1 MDFNN
6 RNKQLVRFKIS
17 DTVMG
22 FTINLNTTK
31 FTQKH
36 IFDHIASGQIP
47 EQETIL
53 FLARVLEPGDV
64 FIDIGAHIGFYSLFA
79 ATVTGPSGR
88 VISCEPEPNNF
99 ADLIR
104 NKEENGF
111 KHIEAHNAAVSD
123 KVGVL
128 PLWVNQDNDG
138 GHALWN
144 VGTHPFNSKSSETS
158 EVIDINTLSIDTL
171 ISQSGI
177 DRVKVIKIDAEGAER
192 MILDGAKDAFLNG
205 AIDFIICEIN
215 EFALSKMSSSQNDIR
230 RRMMSFGYHSF
241 VLPPN
246 GLPKLIPEN
255 TTVASKRN
263 TVFNVL
269 FSRIEEL
276 SKFFPMEV
284 VP

>member
-6 RNKQLVRFKIS
+6 RNRQLVRFKTG
-17 DTVMG
+17 DAVLG
-22 FTINLNTTK
+22 FTINLDTTK
-31 FTQKH
+31 LTQKYM
-36 IFDHIASGQIP
+36 FDHIANGQVP
-47 EQETIL
+47 ERETIL

-64 FIDIGAHIGFYSLFA
+64 FIDVGAHIGFYSLFA
-79 ATVTGPSGR
+79 ATVIGPGGR

-123 KVGVL
+123 KTGVL

-144 VGTHPFNSKSSETS
+144 VGMHPFNSESSKNS
-158 EVIDINTLSIDTL
+158 MVIDIKTLTLDTL
-171 ISQSGI
+171 MSQSGI
-177 DRVKVIKIDAEGAER
+177 DRAKVIKIDAEGAER
-192 MILDGAKDAFLNG
+192 MILDGAKDAVLNG
-205 AIDFIICEIN
+205 AIKFIICEIN
-215 EFALSKMSSSQNDIR
+215 DFALSKMNSSQNDIR
-230 RRMMSFGYHSF
+230 RLMMSFGYHSF

-255 TTVASKRN
+255 TTIASKTS

-276 SKFFPMEV
+276 PEFFPMEI